1 MECQACRDNL
11 TAYLDQE
18 LSSGE
23 RTLVE
28 QHLRQCA
35 GCSSEFDSLSRSHW
49 IVNQALEEID
59 VRPEMWQTIEAAIRP
74 QISVERTASPW
85 GVFAAWLR
93 MPKHA
98 LAAGTIGLVLLFV
111 SLFVYQSRQ
120 RPDSSVEILR
130 PQLRLMIEKMDADE
144 QKPHNYLLS
153 PADDETKSNPFA
165 LQHVRFDRNPFR
177 DGPLTEGSLPNSS
190 PAGESRGPRV
200 ENPEVRD
207 SK

>member
-1 MECQACRDNL
+1 MECQAYRDNL
-11 TAYLDQE
+11 TAYLDHE

-28 QHLRQCA
+28 QHLSQCA
-35 GCSSEFDSLSRSHW
+35 GCASEFDSLSRSYR

-74 QISVERTASPW
+74 QISPEPTAPRR

-93 MPKHA
+93 IPKHA
-98 LAAGTIGLVLLFV
+98 LAAGSIALVLLFV
-111 SLFVYQSRQ
+111 SVFVYQSRQ
-120 RPDSSVEILR
+120 RPDSSIEVLR
-130 PQLRLMIEKMDADE
+130 PQFRLMIEKMDAEE

-153 PADDETKSNPFA
+153 PADDEAKSNPFA
-165 LQHVRFDRNPFR
+165 LQHVRFERNPFR
-177 DGPLTEGSLPNSS
+177 DGPLTEHSS
-190 PAGESRGPRV
+190 PGSAPAGASRGPKV
-200 ENPEVRD
+200 ENPEMRD

>member
-1 MECQACRDNL
+1 MECQAYRDNL

-28 QHLRQCA
+28 QHLRQCG
-35 GCSSEFDSLSRSHW
+35 GCSSEFDSLSRSYW

-59 VRPEMWQTIEAAIRP
+59 VRPGMWQAIEAVIRP
-74 QISVERTASPW
+74 EISGESTASRG
-85 GVFAAWLR
+85 GVFAPWLR

-98 LAAGTIGLVLLFV
+98 FAAGGIGLVLLLV
-111 SLFVYQSRQ
+111 SVFVYQSRQ
-120 RPDSSVEILR
+120 RPDPSVEILR
-130 PQLRLMIEKMDADE
+130 PQLRLMIEKMDAEE
-144 QKPHNYLLS
+144 QKPHNYILS

-165 LQHVRFDRNPFR
+165 LQHVRFERNPFR
-177 DGPLTEGSLPNSS
+177 QGPLTEDSGPESA
-190 PAGESRGPRV
+190 PAGGSRGPKV